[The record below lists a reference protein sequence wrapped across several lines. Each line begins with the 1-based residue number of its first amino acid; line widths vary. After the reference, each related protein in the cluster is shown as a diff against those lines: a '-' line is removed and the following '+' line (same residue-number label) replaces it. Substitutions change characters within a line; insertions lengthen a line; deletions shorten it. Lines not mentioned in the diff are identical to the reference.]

1 MSIVEILD
9 GAGIDSFNME
19 SWINECQKFREWYCK
34 LGTQEIDEV
43 AMARAYLRIQHISKT
58 IYKNE

>member
-9 GAGIDSFNME
+9 SEQIGSNLENWQDK
-19 SWINECQKFREWYCK
+19 CRKFREWYCK

-43 AMARAYLRIQHISKT
+43 AMQRAYLKI
-58 IYKNE
+58 E

>member
-9 GAGIDSFNME
+9 SEQIISNLE
-19 SWINECQKFREWYCK
+19 KWQNECQKFRAWYCK

-43 AMARAYLRIQHISKT
+43 AMAKAYLKIE
-58 IYKNE
+58 Y